1 MPEATPKTTSR
12 GALAPYAL
20 FGALISTL
28 LGYDLGIIGAAIDSL
43 KEYMDLTD
51 MQLEG
56 MVGGFTLS
64 AAFASPIGGILSDYM
79 GRRKVLGGSAFVATI
94 GATVMTFAT
103 NYPVLLAG
111 RIIEGIGVGAGIS
124 QAPTYL
130 VELAAAAER
139 GQVVAL
145 LEVYLNVGIFLGF
158 LAGKLTESLGTP
170 TNFRVMFGISTV
182 PALFVSIVV
191 PFMPESPR
199 WLVRQG
205 REEEARKALLSSVSV
220 EEAQQTMVEITHEFE
235 EQMHGPTFTQ
245 EMASPWFLRS
255 LGIALGMAF
264 TFAYSGIDTIT
275 YYSSIILEQA
285 GATDESLRAS
295 SLVMLGIVKTVTIIA
310 AVILLDRVGR
320 RTMLMLSFAGMS
332 FSMLAMVVPGVQ
344 FKIWELCLVGSLFF
358 ASFFSM
364 GMGPGFYL
372 VTAEIWP
379 TKHRA
384 KGVSLVHTA
393 RSLHC
398 SCVQLGFLWV
408 ADHIGYGPTMSIF
421 GVMSFVGLAFVY
433 YGVPETK
440 GRTLEQILNADD
452 RRPSLIDDRNP
463 EVLVPDKTA
472 IQKEEDDAFLLGG
485 PESDHPPP

>member
-1 MPEATPKTTSR
+1 MAASSSSAAEPLTDPSADERTREDAPQVASKTLTR
-12 GALAPYAL
+12 GAFAPYAL
-20 FGALISTL
+20 FGAAISTL

-43 KEYMDLTD
+43 RSYMDLTD

-64 AAFASPIGGILSDYM
+64 AAFASPLGGLLSDQL
-79 GRRKVLGGSAFVATI
+79 GRRKVLGGSAFIATI
-94 GATVMTFAT
+94 GASVMTAST
-103 NYPVLLAG
+103 SYPMLLAG
-111 RIIEGIGVGAGIS
+111 RLIEGLGVGAGIS

-130 VELAAAAER
+130 VELAAASTR
-139 GQVVAL
+139 GQVVSL

-170 TNFRVMFGISTV
+170 TNFRVMFGVSIV
-182 PALFVSIVV
+182 PALFITVMV

-205 REEEARKALLSSVSV
+205 RQEEARTALLRSVTM
-220 EEAQQTMVEITHEFE
+220 EEAQQTMVEIAQEFE
-235 EQMHGPTFTQ
+235 EQMHGPSFTE
-245 EMASPWFLRS
+245 EMTSPWFLRS

-295 SLVMLGIVKTVTIIA
+295 SLVSLGIVKTITIIV
-310 AVILLDRVGR
+310 AVILLDKVGR
-320 RTMLMLSFAGMS
+320 RLLLMLSFAGMS
-332 FSMLAMVVPGVQ
+332 FSMLALIVPGVQ
-344 FKIWELCLVGSLFF
+344 FKVWQLCLVGCLFF
-358 ASFFSM
+358 ASFFSI
-364 GMGPGFYL
+364 GMGPGFFL

-379 TKHRA
+379 TRHRA
-384 KGVSLVHTA
+384 KGVALAHTA

-408 ADHIGYGPTMSIF
+408 ADHIGPLVAEGQRLP
-421 GVMSFVGLAFVY
+421 GR
-433 YGVPETK
+433 PE
-440 GRTLEQILNADD
+440 GI
-452 RRPSLIDDRNP
+452 
-463 EVLVPDKTA
+463 
-472 IQKEEDDAFLLGG
+472 
-485 PESDHPPP
+485 